1 MMRQIDLLPASF
13 AEKARERR
21 TLTLA
26 ISGGMA
32 LLLALV
38 GWWFML
44 GGQIGS
50 AESELSDVQAQNSNL
65 RTQIAEL
72 QRFADLEA
80 EVQAKE
86 VALQTVMTGD
96 VAWPSLLTELA
107 MVVPGEV
114 WFKDITASA
123 GTTEGA
129 TPVGTETAPVLV
141 NKGAPVGRV
150 QFKGASLTMPGVGRW
165 LIRLGGTKGFA
176 GVWLNS
182 AAETQDGNA
191 GQSYFDFDSTIELNK
206 RMLSKRYV
214 GGTP

>member
-50 AESELSDVQAQNSNL
+50 AESELSDVQAQNSRL

-80 EVQAKE
+80 EVQAKD
-86 VALQTVMTGD
+86 VALQAVMAGD
-96 VAWPSLLTELA
+96 VAWPSILTELA

-114 WFKDITASA
+114 WFKEIVASA
-123 GTTEGA
+123 GATEGA

-141 NKGAPVGRV
+141 NNKTPVGRV
-150 QFKGASLTMPGVGRW
+150 QFKGASLTMPGVAKW
-165 LIRLGGTKGFA
+165 LIRLGDTKGFA

-182 AAETQDGNA
+182 AAETEDSQA

-206 RMLSKRYV
+206 KMLSKRYV

>member
-21 TLTLA
+21 SLTLVTT
-26 ISGGMA
+26 GGLA
-32 LLLALV
+32 LLLGLV
-38 GWWFML
+38 AWWFML

-50 AESELSDVQAQNSNL
+50 AESELSDVQAQNSKL
-65 RTQIAEL
+65 GTQIAEL

-80 EVQAKE
+80 EVQMKE
-86 VALQTVMTGD
+86 LALQAVMSGD
-96 VAWPSLLTELA
+96 VAWPSILTEIA

-123 GTTEGA
+123 GATEGA
-129 TPVGTETAPVLV
+129 APVGTETAPVLI
-141 NKGAPVGRV
+141 NKKTPIGRIQFNGA
-150 QFKGASLTMPGVGRW
+150 ALSMPGVAQW
-165 LIRLGGTKGFA
+165 LIRLSSTNGFA

-182 AAETQDGNA
+182 AAEAQEGET

>member
-21 TLTLA
+21 NLTLVVT
-26 ISGGMA
+26 GGLA

-38 GWWFML
+38 AWWFML
-44 GGQIGS
+44 GGQVS
-50 AESELSDVQAQNSNL
+50 NAESELADVEAQNTQL
-65 RTQIAEL
+65 QTQIAEL

-86 VALQTVMTGD
+86 GALQTVMAGD
-96 VAWPSLLTELA
+96 VAWPSILTEIA

-114 WFKDITASA
+114 WFTGISASA

-129 TPVGTETAPVLV
+129 QPVGTETAAVLV
-141 NKGAPVGRV
+141 NDQTPVGRI
-150 QFKGASLTMPGVGRW
+150 QFTGASLDMPGVAKW
-165 LIRLGGTKGFA
+165 LIRLRDTKGFS

-182 AAETQDGNA
+182 ATETEGEEGTQD
-191 GQSYFDFDSTIELNK
+191 YFDFDSTIELNK
-206 RMLSKRYV
+206 KMLSQRYV

>member
-21 TLTLA
+21 NLTLV
-26 ISGGMA
+26 ITGGLA
-32 LLLALV
+32 LLLGLV
-38 GWWFML
+38 AWWFML
-44 GGQIGS
+44 GGQVGS
-50 AESELSDVQAQNSNL
+50 AESELSDVQAQNTKL

-86 VALQTVMTGD
+86 MALQTVMAGD
-96 VAWPSLLTELA
+96 VAWPSILTEIA

-123 GTTEGA
+123 GVTEGA
-129 TPVGTETAPVLV
+129 TQVGTETAPVLI
-141 NKGAPVGRV
+141 NKKTPIGRV
-150 QFKGASLTMPGVGRW
+150 QFNGASLDMPGVAKW
-165 LIRLGGTKGFA
+165 LIRLSDTKGFA
-176 GVWLNS
+176 GVWLNRAS
-182 AAETQDGNA
+182 ETQDGNA
-191 GQSYFDFDSTIELNK
+191 GQSYFDFESTIELNK

>member
-21 TLTLA
+21 NLTLV
-26 ISGGMA
+26 ITGGLA
-32 LLLALV
+32 LLLGLV
-38 GWWFML
+38 AWWFML

-50 AESELSDVQAQNSNL
+50 AESELSDVQAQNL
-65 RTQIAEL
+65 RLQTQIAEL

-96 VAWPSLLTELA
+96 VAWPSILTEIA

-123 GTTEGA
+123 GATEGA
-129 TPVGTETAPVLV
+129 APVGTETAPVLV
-141 NKGAPVGRV
+141 NNRTPAGRI
-150 QFKGASLTMPGVGRW
+150 QFHGASLTMPGVAKW
-165 LIRLGGTKGFA
+165 LIRLGDTKGFA

-182 AAETQDGNA
+182 AAESQDGNG

-206 RMLSKRYV
+206 KMLSKRYV

>member
-1 MMRQIDLLPASF
+1 MRQIDLLPASF

-21 TLTLA
+21 NLTLVVT
-26 ISGGMA
+26 GGLA
-32 LLLALV
+32 LLLGLV
-38 GWWFML
+38 AWWFML

-50 AESELSDVQAQNSNL
+50 AKSELSEVQAQNTQL

-86 VALQTVMTGD
+86 AALDTVMAGD
-96 VAWPSLLTELA
+96 VAWPSILTELA

-114 WFKDITASA
+114 WFTEILGSA
-123 GTTEGA
+123 GATEGA
-129 TPVGTETAPVLV
+129 APVGTETAPVLV
-141 NKGAPVGRV
+141 NNRTAVGRV
-150 QFKGASLTMPGVGRW
+150 QFKGASLTMPGVARW
-165 LIRLGGTKGFA
+165 LIRLGDTKGFA

-182 AAETQDGNA
+182 AAETEDSEA

-206 RMLSKRYV
+206 KTLSKRYV

>member
-21 TLTLA
+21 SLTLVV
-26 ISGGMA
+26 GGGLA

-44 GGQIGS
+44 GGQIGN
-50 AESELSDVQAQNSNL
+50 AKSELSDVQAQNSRLN
-65 RTQIAEL
+65 TQIAEL

-86 VALQTVMTGD
+86 AALQTVMAGD
-96 VAWPSLLTELA
+96 VAWPSILTELA

-114 WFKDITASA
+114 WFKEIVASA
-123 GTTEGA
+123 GATEGA

-141 NKGAPVGRV
+141 NNKTSIGRV
-150 QFKGASLTMPGVGRW
+150 QFKGASLTMPGVAKW
-165 LIRLGGTKGFA
+165 LIRLGDTKGFA

-182 AAETQDGNA
+182 AVETEDSQG

>member
-21 TLTLA
+21 NLTLV
-26 ISGGMA
+26 IGGGLA
-32 LLLALV
+32 LLLGLV

-44 GGQIGS
+44 GGQVGS
-50 AESELSDVQAQNSNL
+50 AKSELSDVQAQNSSL

-86 VALQTVMTGD
+86 TALQTVMAGD
-96 VAWPSLLTELA
+96 VAWPSIMTELA

-114 WFKDITASA
+114 WFNEIIASA
-123 GTTEGA
+123 GATEGA

-141 NKGAPVGRV
+141 NSKAPVGRV
-150 QFKGASLTMPGVGRW
+150 QFRGASLTMPGVAKW
-165 LIRLGGTKGFA
+165 LIRLGDTRGFA

-182 AAETQDGNA
+182 AAETADSQA

-206 RMLSKRYV
+206 KTLSKRYV
-214 GGTP
+214 GGMP

>member
-21 TLTLA
+21 SLTLV
-26 ISGGMA
+26 ITGGLA

-50 AESELSDVQAQNSNL
+50 AESELSDVQAQNSKL
-65 RTQIAEL
+65 QTQIAEL

-96 VAWPSLLTELA
+96 VAWPSILTEIA

-123 GTTEGA
+123 GVTEGA
-129 TPVGTETAPVLV
+129 QPVGTETAPVLV
-141 NKGAPVGRV
+141 NNRTPVGRI
-150 QFKGASLTMPGVGRW
+150 QFNGASLTMPGVAKW
-165 LIRLGGTKGFA
+165 LIRLGDTNGFA

-182 AAETQDGNA
+182 AAEAQEGDT
-191 GQSYFDFDSTIELNK
+191 GQTYFDFDSTIELNK
-206 RMLSKRYV
+206 KMLSKRYV